1 MRNTIKAA
9 LISGQPGWAPS
20 KRNPSAKKNN
30 HDENNADHS
39 MDGRQAPIS
48 QTPAA
53 VFPPHHCYVEV
64 FCGAAALF
72 FMRPEPAPVEVINDL
87 NRELVN
93 LYRVVQHHLEEFIRQ
108 FKWAISS
115 RQVFEWQKMTRPET
129 LTEIQRAARF
139 YSVHRHCFGAQLR
152 NPSFGTSASRS
163 AIHLLRIEES
173 LSEAYLRL
181 SGVTVEHLDWQDC
194 IQRYDRPHP
203 FFYLDPPYWQLA
215 GYDIPFAFEQYERI
229 AEVMRHCQ
237 GKMMVSINDHPEMR
251 RVFADFP
258 TRTLQTTYT
267 LNGRS
272 KSEQRSE
279 CVVMSWEAS
288 V

>member
-1 MRNTIKAA
+1 MTKTTPI
-9 LISGQPGWAPS
+9 IQWMGG
-20 KRNPSAKKNN
+20 KRRLAK
-30 HDENNADHS
+30 HLL
-39 MDGRQAPIS
+39 PL
-48 QTPAA
+48 
-53 VFPPHHCYVEV
+53 FPPHHCYVEV

-139 YSVHRHCFGAQLR
+139 YYVHRHCFGAQLR

-163 AIHLLRIEES
+163 AINLLRIEES

-181 SGVTVEHLDWQDC
+181 SGVTVENLDWQDC
-194 IQRYDRPHP
+194 IQRYDRPHT
-203 FFYLDPPYWQLA
+203 FFYLDPPYWQMA
-215 GYDIPFAFEQYERI
+215 GYDIPFEFEQYERM
-229 AEVMRHCQ
+229 AEVMRNCQ

-251 RVFADFP
+251 RVFAGFP
-258 TRTLQTTYT
+258 ERTLQTTYT

-272 KSEQRSE
+272 RSEKRRE